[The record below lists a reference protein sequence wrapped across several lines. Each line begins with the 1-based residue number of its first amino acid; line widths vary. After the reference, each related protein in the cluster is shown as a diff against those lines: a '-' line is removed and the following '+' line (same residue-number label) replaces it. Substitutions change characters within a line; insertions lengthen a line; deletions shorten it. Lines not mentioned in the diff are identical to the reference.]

1 MSAEP
6 RTKRAIKRQRRSS
19 RCRLRSWSRWRR
31 AAFPGLTRNIKGLVA
46 VCHPGLDVWDL
57 SGQRLASPSRLQ
69 SQSAEKADGVIY
81 LQTSPTV
88 EVRRTIPSTA
98 LPCLSTAILPHS
110 FIHSPTQHTDSLIS
124 LLHSIVHAFL
134 RSLTDSILTSIYS
147 LRKLLISIWYAPGA
161 VWDARGTLENQLSPH
176 LQTFASPEQ
185 ALGSQGVREPGVK
198 ITVCKK
204 MTDRA
209 DVYVALGLGDH
220 RGNGDLWPER
230 PEEAARP

>member
-69 SQSAEKADGVIY
+69 SQSAEKTDGVIY

-98 LPCLSTAILPHS
+98 LPCLSIAILPHS
-110 FIHSPTQHTDSLIS
+110 FIHPLSTLTHSFSYSTRSFMHFFTHSLIQFTHPFT
-124 LLHSIVHAFL
+124 HS
-134 RSLTDSILTSIYS
+134 
-147 LRKLLISIWYAPGA
+147 
-161 VWDARGTLENQLSPH
+161 
-176 LQTFASPEQ
+176 
-185 ALGSQGVREPGVK
+185 GSF
-198 ITVCKK
+198 
-204 MTDRA
+204 
-209 DVYVALGLGDH
+209 
-220 RGNGDLWPER
+220 
-230 PEEAARP
+230 